1 MNTEIMIKR
10 EVAVKTLLVRVRQ
23 KSYYNKKMVKVR
35 EVQNKFIRENDNF
48 ISLIKIFAPF
58 LVIDKTLL
66 RDLVLEDIALVTDEE
81 EFFIETSNGALD
93 LEEY

>member
-48 ISLIKIFAPF
+48 ISRTIVCKHIVCGSRRLHIRKHKKGCDFYVRRGSEVRA
-58 LVIDKTLL
+58 
-66 RDLVLEDIALVTDEE
+66 
-81 EFFIETSNGALD
+81 
-93 LEEY
+93 

>member
-10 EVAVKTLLVRVRQ
+10 EVAVKMLLVRVRQ

-48 ISLIKIFAPF
+48 ISLIFHARQKSSA
-58 LVIDKTLL
+58 V
-66 RDLVLEDIALVTDEE
+66 DIR
-81 EFFIETSNGALD
+81 
-93 LEEY
+93 

>member
-10 EVAVKTLLVRVRQ
+10 EVAVKMLLVRVRQ

-48 ISLIKIFAPF
+48 ISLIKI
-58 LVIDKTLL
+58 V
-66 RDLVLEDIALVTDEE
+66 
-81 EFFIETSNGALD
+81 
-93 LEEY
+93 Y